1 MITDYSYRPDMVRG
15 SGLGR
20 RGEASAPTCWK
31 FTASLLQAA
40 SKWTIIYFCWSSS
53 MDSLLELDPIT
64 LHWKAVFLL
73 SVTSTR
79 PFSKAKA
86 SLTWCWWCA
95 AFWHNSL

>member
-1 MITDYSYRPDMVRG
+1 MITDMVRG

-64 LHWKAVFLL
+64 LHWKAVFCFQSPQLAQ
-73 SVTSTR
+73 TARQR
-79 PFSKAKA
+79 PV
-86 SLTWCWWCA
+86 
-95 AFWHNSL
+95 